1 MSLKRHELTKLSNE
15 KHRNPLNITLHEKY
29 HIVLQQY
36 KKLLTHKR
44 NEYYNNKLSELE
56 DITYNLDTKKFWN
69 CLKSMDD
76 TIKYK
81 DTPPIAEEN
90 WMNYFQCLH
99 SNKNMRRHLNAITT
113 STLLHNTDTCS
124 P

>member
-1 MSLKRHELTKLSNE
+1 MK
-15 KHRNPLNITLHEKY
+15 KY
-29 HIVLQQY
+29 HVVLQQY
-36 KKLLTHKR
+36 KKLLAHKR

-56 DITYNLDTKKFWN
+56 DITYNLAFAQTKLNSNQSLVIVCTQATYNLDTKKFWN

-76 TIKYK
+76 TTKYK

-99 SNKNMRRHLNAITT
+99 SNKPLT
-113 STLLHNTDTCS
+113 SEQQKVVNELRTREDVLMHS
-124 P
+124 